1 MKFGLVRES
10 IGHIILNPWLYF
22 NIDKPISTVVLFYN
36 RKKCHSEPALLT
48 IVNELKKKYKII
60 LINSRVLSSI
70 FYRITHSR
78 LMPRFLLDRYL
89 ANTYSIHHS
98 NEFIEYGTRY
108 RMWYENFP
116 VPNCDV
122 IPQHQKAFTKWAQ
135 ENDLKKPYVC
145 VFSRDNAYYGDL
157 EVDTYRNS
165 DFKTLQPSI
174 RYLIQMGYQ
183 VVRVGRNH
191 VDNEIQLP
199 TGSYID
205 FDRTNTEDKSIDL
218 MLIKNC
224 EFLLTSNS
232 GLICVGLMFNKK
244 ILIHNWF
251 PVGIKPQFFQGI
263 YILKKYSENGN
274 IIPFK
279 KLSKSMLLE
288 ENGTILR
295 SNGIEVIDN
304 TSDEILELVSS
315 QVTSNHSS
323 AINFQAPF
331 IVYGGYSK
339 LSKNWYE
346 NNKNILNL

>member
-10 IGHIILNPWLYF
+10 IGHVILNPWLYF
-22 NIDKPISTVVLFYN
+22 NIDKPISTVILFYN

-48 IVNELKKKYKII
+48 MVNELKKKYKII

-70 FYRITHSR
+70 FYRISHSR
-78 LMPRFLLDRYL
+78 FMPRFLLDRYL

-98 NEFIEYGTRY
+98 NEFKEYGTRY

-116 VPNCDV
+116 VPNCDA
-122 IPQHQKAFTKWAQ
+122 IPQHQEAFVQWAH
-135 ENDLKKPYVC
+135 ENNLKKPYVC
-145 VFSRDNAYYGDL
+145 VFSRDSEYHGDKV
-157 EVDTYRNS
+157 VDTYRNS
-165 DFKTLQPSI
+165 DFKTLLPSI
-174 RYLIQMGYQ
+174 EYLVEMGYQ

-191 VDNEIQLP
+191 VEDEIELP
-199 TGSYID
+199 AGSYID
-205 FDRTNTEDKSIDL
+205 FDDTNTEDKSIDL

-232 GLICVGLMFNKK
+232 GIICVGLMFNKK

-251 PVGIKPQFFQGI
+251 PIGIKPQFSQGI
-263 YILKKYSENGN
+263 YILKKYCENGK

-279 KLSKSMLLE
+279 KIPKGMLLE
-288 ENGTILR
+288 ENGAILR
-295 SNGIEVIDN
+295 SNGLEVVDN

-315 QVTSNHSS
+315 QVISDHSN
-323 AINFQAPF
+323 AIDIRAPF

-339 LSKNWYE
+339 LSKTWYE
-346 NNKNILNL
+346 NNQNIF